1 MAKMSDIFLTDAST
15 GQLRQAELWDG
26 IEERHIIEHE
36 TKWAESQS
44 ALLAQL
50 PPGHHEES
58 SHWKLRDKVDEIRG
72 LIGSQT
78 FAIECDGETQG
89 IIFLDLN
96 QGSWFGTTRGESIVY
111 VDYLQ
116 VAPWNRRTLTS
127 PRFVGVGTVLMSVAA
142 NFAIQMGFDGRVG
155 LHSLPQSESFYR
167 RCGMTEFWRD
177 PEYQCLLYFEMPQSQ
192 STNLLAKAANHEV

>member
-1 MAKMSDIFLTDAST
+1 MAKMSDIFLTDASA

-36 TKWAESQS
+36 TKWAESQT

-58 SHWKLRDKVDEIRG
+58 SHWKLRDKADEIRG

-96 QGSWFGTTRGESIVY
+96 QGSWFGTTRGESIV
-111 VDYLQ
+111 
-116 VAPWNRRTLTS
+116 
-127 PRFVGVGTVLMSVAA
+127 
-142 NFAIQMGFDGRVG
+142 
-155 LHSLPQSESFYR
+155 
-167 RCGMTEFWRD
+167 
-177 PEYQCLLYFEMPQSQ
+177 
-192 STNLLAKAANHEV
+192 